1 MRTRRIM
8 LIEPPVTVTSRAPAG
23 QRSPVVPPLGI
34 ASVGA
39 VLENAGFEVL
49 LLDAFVEGFR
59 SPSEIPDGRVRY
71 GLADDE
77 IAERMAAF
85 DPEIV
90 GVSCIVT
97 NRYRDAHAVCSLA
110 KQAAPG
116 CLTVMGGAHATTM
129 PELVMADPAVD
140 IAVLGEGDLTL
151 LRIIERLD
159 AHQSLAGVD
168 GVAYRDGDSLVVQEK
183 TEYIQD
189 LDSLPWPA
197 RHLLPMELY
206 WQIGQPHGDL
216 LRTPFA
222 TVMTSRGCPA
232 RCIFCSS
239 LKLWGSRYRPRSA
252 INVLNEL
259 QHLIDTYGIREVHFE
274 DDNLTAS
281 RSRAKEIFQGM
292 IDRDFDLSWSTPN
305 GLMVATLDEEIV
317 DVMAASGC
325 YAVSLAIESGCQR
338 VLDEVIRKPLEL
350 ERVASTVSILR
361 SRGIHTKG
369 FFMLGL
375 PGETREEIAETVAFA
390 KEAGFDWSAF
400 HIATPLPG
408 TEMYRICEERGYLTG
423 DFDLSEL
430 KYTIGSISTEE
441 FDPTYLEEVWAR
453 ADEEVNYA
461 ANPNVRD
468 GRLEQALADFGR
480 VANLYPGHRFAFAYL
495 GDVYER
501 LGRTDDAAQSYS
513 TALRNDPDNALA
525 LGGIARMRH
534 TASPPRANGSAE
546 HA

>member
-23 QRSPVVPPLGI
+23 QRAPVVPPLGI

-39 VLENAGFEVL
+39 VLENAGFDVL

-59 SPSEIPDGRVRY
+59 TPSATMDGRVRY

-77 IAERMAAF
+77 IAERIREF

-97 NRYRDAHAVCSLA
+97 NRHRDAHAVCALA
-110 KQAAPG
+110 KQAAPR
-116 CLTVMGGAHATTM
+116 CLTVMGGAHVTTM

-140 IAVLGEGDLTL
+140 VGVLGEGDLTL
-151 LRIIERLD
+151 LKVIERLD
-159 AHQSLAGVD
+159 ADQSLAGLD
-168 GVAYRDGDSLVVQEK
+168 GVTYRAGGSLVIQEK
-183 TEYIQD
+183 TEYVQD

-206 WQIGQPHGDL
+206 WEIGQPHGDL

-252 INVLNEL
+252 GNVLDEL
-259 QHLIDTYGIREVHFE
+259 QHLIDVYGVREIHFE

-281 RSRAKEIFQGM
+281 RPRAKEIFQGM
-292 IDRDFDLSWSTPN
+292 VDRGFDLSWSTPN

-317 DVMAASGC
+317 DLMAASGC

-338 VLDEVIRKPLEL
+338 VLDDVIHKPLDL
-350 ERVASTVSILR
+350 ERVASTVSLLR
-361 SRGIHTKG
+361 SAGIHTKG

-375 PGETREEIAETVAFA
+375 PGETREEIAETIAFA
-390 KEAGFDWSAF
+390 RGAGFDWSAF

-441 FDPTYLEEVWAR
+441 FDPAYLEGEWAR

-461 ANPNVRD
+461 ANPNVRE
-468 GRLEQALADFGR
+468 GRLDQALADFRR
-480 VANLYPGHRFAFAYL
+480 VAALYPGHRFAFAYL
-495 GDVYER
+495 GQVYER
-501 LGRTDDAAQSYS
+501 LGRVDEAAQAYA
-513 TALRNDPDNALA
+513 TALRNDPENVRAREGASRLGLA
-525 LGGIARMRH
+525 
-534 TASPPRANGSAE
+534 TP
-546 HA
+546 